1 MFASRRPAPGYPVAG
16 GVRWGRLDRHHSW
29 RRRVAPALLTL
40 ALCGTAQGQTGFFPL
55 ADLPGGASNSQA
67 FGVSADGRVV
77 VGMGSISGGVRAVRW
92 VEGGA
97 PESLGNIP
105 DGFGSLANGTNA
117 DGGVVVGTGFT
128 ATGFMAF
135 RWEDGAMELLGDLP
149 GGAASSFGSRVS
161 GDGSVVVGDSSS
173 KMSREAF
180 RWTASG
186 GMVGLGD
193 FEGGTAM
200 SAAMDVSA
208 DGSALVGYG
217 ASANGFEAFR
227 WTASDG
233 LVALGDL
240 PGGGHF
246 AQGVGVSSGG
256 DFVVGRSLSGSG
268 QEAFLWS
275 AGAGLQGLG
284 DLEGGRFESVAN
296 GVTEDGSLVVGRGTS
311 AAGAEALV
319 WTPSTGTMRLADYLT
334 DEAGLDLSGWRLL
347 DATGVS
353 ADGSV
358 IVGFGLAPGA
368 GQQAWMARLREAA
381 PCPEDAFVDLWPPNH
396 DWASIDIALAAGVDG
411 SVTALEVTSDEAVNA
426 LGDGST
432 PLDARVMGGVVQVRA
447 ERAGDGD
454 GRVYAI
460 RYRVEGR
467 ECEGSVF
474 VRVPLEEGEEAVDSG
489 QSFDATAPA
498 QMGDINGDGRIDGAD
513 LGRLLGEWGRS
524 GAGRDLNL
532 PDSDLDGDAR
542 VVGQD
547 LRMLLEAWKPGP
559 PRRSAPRR
567 VGGDGLRK
575 RGPARVGRR

>member
-1 MFASRRPAPGYPVAG
+1 MLASRRPAPGHPAAG
-16 GVRWGRLDRHHSW
+16 VVRCARCARFGSGGW
-29 RRRVAPALLTL
+29 RVAPALLTL
-40 ALCGTAQGQTGFFPL
+40 ALCGGAQGQAGFVPL

-77 VGMGSISGGVRAVRW
+77 VGLGSISGEVRAVRW

-105 DGFGSLANGTNA
+105 DGFGTLANGVSA

-135 RWEDGAMELLGDLP
+135 RWEDGAFELLGDLA
-149 GGAASSFGSRVS
+149 GGAVSSFGSSVS
-161 GDGSVVVGDSSS
+161 GDGRVVVGDSSS
-173 KMSREAF
+173 TMSPEAY
-180 RWTASG
+180 RWTASE

-193 FEGGTAM
+193 FAGGAAM

-208 DGSALVGYG
+208 DGSVLVGFG

-227 WTASDG
+227 WTASEG

-284 DLEGGRFESVAN
+284 DLEGGRFESIAN
-296 GVTEDGSLVVGRGTS
+296 GVTEDGSLIVGRGTS

-319 WTPSTGTMRLADYLT
+319 WTASTGTMRLADYLT
-334 DEAGLDLSGWRLL
+334 DEAGLDLMGWRLL
-347 DATGVS
+347 EATGVS

-396 DWASIDIALAAGVDG
+396 AWASIDIAQAAGVEG
-411 SVTALEVTSDEAVNA
+411 SVAVAGVTSDEAVNG
-426 LGDGST
+426 LGDGAT
-432 PLDARVMGGVVQVRA
+432 LLDARVEGGVVRVRA

-454 GRVYAI
+454 GRVYAV

-467 ECEGSVF
+467 DCEGSVF
-474 VRVPLEEGEEAVDSG
+474 VRVPLEEGEEAIDSG

-513 LGRLLGEWGRS
+513 LGRLLGEWGRH
-524 GAGRDLNL
+524 GQGRDLNL

-542 VVGQD
+542 VLGAD
-547 LRMLLEAWKPGP
+547 LRMLLEAWRPGP
-559 PRRSAPRR
+559 ARRSAPRR
-567 VGGDGLRK
+567 VGGEGLRK
-575 RGPARVGRR
+575 RGPARVRGR